1 MKKTKILYIISNLTR
16 CGPVNILYGIIR
28 HIDKE
33 KFEINILTLSKETEK
48 SMLGDFSKL
57 DVKIYNIDLSR
68 IGMQLYGKTKLKK
81 IVKHIN
87 PDIIHTHGIR
97 ADVYSSKY
105 ITSNIFTTIHNY
117 PHKDYVMA
125 YGNVLGKWMVKKQV
139 QVINKITNPIACSES
154 ISIEMEKLFDCK
166 MDYIKNGI
174 NIQKFKKVSNSQKK
188 YVKDK
193 LGIDFNKKIIISVG
207 RLTDVKNPIKIIKS
221 FIESKISGEYMLIM
235 LGDGKLRE
243 ECQKYSNENVLILG
257 EVSNVN
263 DYLNISD
270 IFISAS
276 KSEGLPN
283 AVLEA
288 MAAQVMVILSDISP
302 HKEII
307 EEETKS
313 GILFNLEKNELVNI
327 LNNINKLDL
336 ESRGKKCREI
346 VEKNFSDEVMSNK
359 YQQKYMKVLK
369 DGDLN
374 E

>member
-1 MKKTKILYIISNLTR
+1 
-16 CGPVNILYGIIR
+16 
-28 HIDKE
+28 
-33 KFEINILTLSKETEK
+33 
-48 SMLGDFSKL
+48 
-57 DVKIYNIDLSR
+57 
-68 IGMQLYGKTKLKK
+68 
-81 IVKHIN
+81 
-87 PDIIHTHGIR
+87 
-97 ADVYSSKY
+97 
-105 ITSNIFTTIHNY
+105 
-117 PHKDYVMA
+117 
-125 YGNVLGKWMVKKQV
+125 
-139 QVINKITNPIACSES
+139 
-154 ISIEMEKLFDCK
+154 
-166 MDYIKNGI
+166 
-174 NIQKFKKVSNSQKK
+174 
-188 YVKDK
+188 
-193 LGIDFNKKIIISVG
+193 
-207 RLTDVKNPIKIIKS
+207 
-221 FIESKISGEYMLIM
+221 MLIM